1 MFATTHRLAVVDTG
15 LLLDCAAIIVA
26 APTGVVYEHQA
37 GGTQCAHPRLE
48 GFLVPVADETGSHS
62 SALARH
68 FSDAPYL
75 GTGFAPIEVGG
86 RACRGITVRTADW
99 LEHSVLPRW
108 ARVDRS
114 RLDESAEAW
123 VHLKVSND
131 PNQVSPGITLDT
143 PRDGVLVW
151 LNSD

>member
-1 MFATTHRLAVVDTG
+1 MVATTHRLAVVDTG

-37 GGTQCAHPRLE
+37 GGTRSAHPRVE
-48 GFLVPVADETGSHS
+48 GFLVPLADETGAQSV
-62 SALARH
+62 ALARH
-68 FSDAPYL
+68 FSEAPYL
-75 GTGFAPIEVGG
+75 GTGFAEIEVDG
-86 RACRGITVRTADW
+86 RRGRGVTVSTADW
-99 LEHSVLPRW
+99 LEQSVLPRW
-108 ARVDRS
+108 ARVDRA
-114 RLDESAEAW
+114 RLHESGEAW
-123 VHLKVSND
+123 VRLKVRND